1 MKKLSSNEIRKQ
13 FLDFFKSKKHMILRS
28 FPLVPQKDKS
38 LLLINSGMAPL
49 KSYFAGLEEPPSVRI
64 ATSQKCIRTGD
75 IENIGKTARHATF
88 FEMLG
93 NFSFGDY
100 FKKESIEW
108 GWEFV
113 VKHLNLPA
121 DKLWATIYLED
132 DEAFEIWNKEIGLPE
147 EKIIRLGK
155 EDNFWEIGVGPSGP
169 CSELYFDRGEKYSC
183 GHKDCKPGC
192 ECDRYVEFWN
202 HVFTQFNR
210 DEAGNY
216 TPLPNPNIDTGM
228 GLERI
233 ACIMQGVESIFDI
246 DIIKPILD
254 RVCEITNKEYRKD
267 EITDMSI
274 RIITDHVRSISF
286 MIGDGILPSNE
297 GRGYILRRLLRRAAR
312 HGKLLGVQEAF
323 LYKLVDEVGE
333 GYKEAYNELIE
344 KKEYIKKIIQVEEER
359 FMETIDQGIDIL
371 NEHIEELLNANE
383 KVLSGFDT
391 FRLYDTYGFP
401 IDLTK
406 EILEEKG
413 LYLDEKG
420 FETEMEKQRQKARDA
435 RTGTDTEG
443 WEEKV
448 FSELDKDIHTDFRG
462 YDSLELE
469 GRVLAIVNKGN
480 LADVGRVGDEV
491 IVILDKTVFYG
502 ESGGQVG
509 DIGVLYNKTTK
520 AVVIDTQKGP
530 HEQIHH
536 TVKIEKGELR
546 VGDIVK
552 ARVNAD
558 LRKDIAR
565 NHTAT
570 HLLHRALKQVL
581 GEHVQ
586 QAGSLVA
593 PERLRFDFTHFEGLT
608 AEQIKKV
615 EEIVNEQIL
624 NGLSVCAFE
633 TSMEEAEDMGAE
645 ALFGEKYGNIVR
657 VVKIG
662 NYSTELCGG
671 THVNN
676 SGEIGML
683 IILSEGGVAAGVRR
697 IEAITGVGAY
707 RHVQKNQQLITQV
720 ADILKV
726 QPQNV
731 LQRVDDLTHEIREK
745 DKELNKLKDQL
756 AGSSTDDLLSQI
768 QIIDGVNTII
778 QFIDNQEMDDLRKI
792 GDILKDK
799 LGSGVITLASSNG
812 SKVNFIATA
821 TKDILAK
828 GVHCGNLIK
837 EVAKI
842 AGGGGGGRPDM
853 AQAGGKDPDKIGDA
867 LSATREILEKQL
879 KGAI

>member
-49 KSYFAGLEEPPSVRI
+49 KSYFAGLEEPPSIRI

-113 VKHLNLPA
+113 VEYLNLPA

-132 DEAFEIWNKEIGLPE
+132 DEAFKIWNEGIGLPE
-147 EKIIRLGK
+147 ERIIRLGK

-254 RVCEITNKEYRKD
+254 RVCEITNREYRKD

-333 GYKEAYNELIE
+333 GYKEAYSELTE
-344 KKEYIKKIIQVEEER
+344 KKEYIRKIIRVEEER

-371 NEHIEELLNANE
+371 NSHIEELLDANE
-383 KVLSGFDT
+383 KILSGSDAFK
-391 FRLYDTYGFP
+391 LYDTYGFP
-401 IDLTK
+401 TDLTK

-413 LYLDEKG
+413 LYLDEEG
-420 FETEMEKQRQKARDA
+420 FEIEMEKQRQRARDA
-435 RTGTDTEG
+435 RTGTDAEG
-443 WEEKV
+443 WEEEI
-448 FSELDKDIHTDFRG
+448 FSELDKDIYTDFIG

-480 LADVGRVGDEV
+480 MVDMGSIGDEV
-491 IVILDKTVFYG
+491 TVILDKTVFYG

-509 DIGVLYNKTTK
+509 DVGILRNKTIR
-520 AVVIDTQKGP
+520 AVVTDTQKGP
-530 HEQIHH
+530 HDQIHH
-536 TVKIEKGELR
+536 TVRIEKGELR
-546 VGDIVK
+546 IGDIVK
-552 ARVNAD
+552 AQVNAD

-570 HLLHRALKQVL
+570 HLLHKALKQVL

-608 AEQIKKV
+608 TEQIKKV

-624 NGLSVCAFE
+624 NGLSVGAFE
-633 TSMEEAEDMGAE
+633 TSMEEAENMGAE

-662 NYSTELCGG
+662 DYSAELCGG
-671 THVNN
+671 THVSN

-697 IEAITGVGAY
+697 IEAITGVEAY
-707 RHVQKNQQLITQV
+707 RHIQENQRLITQI
-720 ADILKV
+720 ADILRV
-726 QPQNV
+726 QPQNM
-731 LQRVDDLTHEIREK
+731 LQRIGDLTHEIREK
-745 DKELNKLKDQL
+745 DRELNKLKDQL
-756 AGSSTDDLLSQI
+756 AGSSTDDLLSQT

-799 LGSGVITLASSNG
+799 LGSGVIILASGNDG
-812 SKVNFIATA
+812 KVNFIATA
-821 TKDILAK
+821 TKDILAR
-828 GVHCGNLIK
+828 GMHCGNLIK
-837 EVAKI
+837 EVAKV

-853 AQAGGKDPDKIGDA
+853 AQAGGKNPDKIEDA
-867 LSATREILEKQL
+867 LSVAREVLEKQL
-879 KGAI
+879 RGTI